1 MDTHDGFASTA
12 PLDDL
17 RRRDLLPCVELAG
30 SGAAV
35 MVGHLDVP
43 DLTEPGLPASL
54 SPAAS
59 TGLLRD
65 EYGDEDGLV
74 FTDASAWMRSPSA
87 TRCRRPP
94 SWR

>member
-1 MDTHDGFASTA
+1 MA

-54 SPAAS
+54 SPAAI
-59 TGLLRD
+59 
-65 EYGDEDGLV
+65 DGLV
-74 FTDASAWMRSPSA
+74 AAVNAGRLSEARVDDALSRVLRAKQVDPCAMAASLG
-87 TRCRRPP
+87 
-94 SWR
+94 